1 MKNNVRSLPS
11 IHNLPPLST
20 LTQQW
25 EGITVEYSCMN
36 AIGEF
41 DFAMPKNTISVAFV
55 PHNRVTWS
63 VDGAST
69 QTTALPPGS
78 VFLYCEHDFVW
89 HYREQ
94 ISEYINIT
102 LDQQL
107 LNQVAVENSVS
118 TPVEIEHRVIFP
130 DNTILYIAQLL
141 KAEIFNE
148 GLAGKIYTESLRN
161 LLMIHLLRNYNRVW
175 VKPQSGNKLLDTIKL
190 KQVKD
195 FIEEKLAENI
205 TIADMAAVVHISQ
218 FHFARAFKTATGES
232 PHRYLTQRRIER
244 AKVLLSVTRL
254 AIAEVAYRVGFY
266 NQSHF
271 TAQFRK
277 LTGVTP
283 KQYRDCL

>member
-1 MKNNVRSLPS
+1 MRKIVRSLP
-11 IHNLPPLST
+11 IHNLPSLST
-20 LTQQW
+20 LTQQG
-25 EGITVEYSCMN
+25 EGITVEYSCMK

-55 PHNRVTWS
+55 PHDRVTWS
-63 VDGAST
+63 VDGATS

-107 LNQVAVENSVS
+107 LNQVAVENSLS
-118 TPVEIEHRVIFP
+118 TPVEIEYRVIFP
-130 DNTILYIAQLL
+130 DNTILHIAQLL
-141 KAEIFNE
+141 KAEILNE
-148 GLAGKIYTESLRN
+148 GLAGKVYTESLRN
-161 LLMIHLLRNYNRVW
+161 LLMVHLLRNYNRVR

-190 KQVKD
+190 KQIKD
-195 FIEEKLAENI
+195 FIEENLAEDI

-244 AKVLLSVTRL
+244 AKILLSVTRL

-277 LTGVTP
+277 LTKVTP

>member
-1 MKNNVRSLPS
+1 MRSLPL
-11 IHNLPPLST
+11 IDNLPPLST
-20 LTQQW
+20 LTRKW

-41 DFAMPKNTISVAFV
+41 DFIMPKNAISVAFA
-55 PHNRVTWS
+55 PHDRVVWS
-63 VDGAST
+63 VDGTSS
-69 QTTALPPGS
+69 QSTALPAGS
-78 VFLYCEHDFVW
+78 VFLYAEHDFVW
-89 HYREQ
+89 HKRDRT
-94 ISEYINIT
+94 SEYVNLT

-107 LNQVAVENSVS
+107 LNQVASDNDLS

-130 DNTILYIAQLL
+130 DTTILHVAQLVKL
-141 KAEIFNE
+141 EVING
-148 GLAGKIYTESLRN
+148 GLAGKVYTESLRN
-161 LLMIHLLRNYNRVW
+161 LLMIHLLRNYNLAL
-175 VKPQSGNKLLDTIKL
+175 VKPQLGSLLDTFKL
-190 KQVKD
+190 NQVKD
-195 FIEEKLAENI
+195 FIEEHLAEDL

-244 AKVLLSVTRL
+244 AKILLSVTRL
-254 AIAEVAYRVGFY
+254 AVSEVANRVGFS

-277 LTGVTP
+277 FTGVTP